1 MQIIQII
8 IYANFT
14 ARGNL
19 RAFAAVEAD
28 YPIRTELVLTVVAM
42 ETVVTD
48 ALVRAQTVASRV
60 VRLATL
66 TVTVTV
72 VVITVVDCKIT

>member
-1 MQIIQII
+1 MQCKQHI
-8 IYANFT
+8 NCTKRFD
-14 ARGNL
+14 L
-19 RAFAAVEAD
+19 RAFPVVEAD
-28 YPIRTELVLTVVAM
+28 NPIQTELVLTVVSM

-60 VRLATL
+60 VRLAAL

-72 VVITVVDCKIT
+72 VVIAVVDCKSA